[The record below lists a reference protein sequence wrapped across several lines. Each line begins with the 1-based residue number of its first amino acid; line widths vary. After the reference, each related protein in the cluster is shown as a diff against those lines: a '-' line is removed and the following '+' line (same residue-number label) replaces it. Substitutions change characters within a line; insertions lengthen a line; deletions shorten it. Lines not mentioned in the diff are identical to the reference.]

1 MQILHKS
8 DRRVERKFDSV
19 YGWHDLFSWLSVH
32 VHLNHTTMAKAK
44 STSKKTSPTSRAGAN
59 NKTKAKTGSR
69 AQSKVSAD
77 KSGSL
82 LGEYFYEA
90 LKDIYWAEKALTK
103 ALPKMSKN
111 ATDSAL
117 KKAFDTHLQETKKQI
132 ERLEEVFEKF
142 GKKAQAKK
150 CEAMQG
156 LIAESE
162 EIISDTKDDTATRDA
177 ALIISA
183 QKVEHY
189 EIATYGGLAQL
200 ARTMKRN
207 DLVKLLETT
216 LNEEKKADEILT
228 KVAEKGGVNEEASD
242 EPAEKGSLKENIMA
256 IFS

>member
-1 MQILHKS
+1 
-8 DRRVERKFDSV
+8 
-19 YGWHDLFSWLSVH
+19 
-32 VHLNHTTMAKAK
+32 MAKAK
-44 STSKKTSPTSRAGAN
+44 TRSKRTSTGSRTGSN
-59 NKTKAKTGSR
+59 SRTQAKTGSKSR
-69 AQSKVSAD
+69 SKASVD

-111 ATDSAL
+111 ATGSEL
-117 KKAFDTHLQETKKQI
+117 KKAFDNHLQETKKQI
-132 ERLEEVFEKF
+132 ERLEQVFEKF

-156 LIAESE
+156 LIEESE
-162 EIISDTKDDTATRDA
+162 EIISETKDDTATRDA

-216 LNEEKKADEILT
+216 LNEEKKADELLT
-228 KVAEKGGVNEEASD
+228 KVAEKGGVNQEASD
-242 EPAEKGSLKENIMA
+242 EPGEKGSLKENIMS